1 MVGLIMAKVPKYL
14 SIHSLIR
21 YAAVFSVIAPIYFI
35 GISTYAS
42 IITPDYSVISQAYS
56 VLARHGMP
64 NAVLMTTGFL
74 GYALMIQTLGPLL
87 FINIDNKSL
96 GVVICVLVFIY
107 GVSGIFASI
116 YRDAGTQETIW
127 ELSEGSMHDLASR
140 IGFFAILIVIILSIK
155 AMNKNIN
162 THLWKLFS
170 IAVAILTIAFAISF
184 GFRLFP
190 NLIGLMQ
197 RGFFITIMLWVF
209 VTAVI
214 SILIKINDAKKEPS

>member
-1 MVGLIMAKVPKYL
+1 MIGLIMAKVPKYL
-14 SIHSLIR
+14 PIQSLIR
-21 YAAVFSVIAPIYFI
+21 YAAVLSIIAPIYFI

-87 FINIDNKSL
+87 FINTDHKSL
-96 GVVICVLVFIY
+96 GFVICVLVFTY

-116 YRDAGTQETIW
+116 YIDAGTQETIW
-127 ELSEGSMHDLASR
+127 KLSEGSMHDLASR

-155 AMNKNIN
+155 AINKNIN
-162 THLWKLFS
+162 TPLWKLFS
-170 IAVAILTIAFAISF
+170 IAIAILTIVFAISF

-197 RGFFITIMLWVF
+197 RGFFITIMLWIF
-209 VTAVI
+209 VTTAI
-214 SILIKINDAKKEPS
+214 CILTNVNENKK